1 MTISSNYTNYNYTNY
16 QSSTDVVSL
25 SIHIVRRL
33 ETQFVH
39 TINPW
44 IASLSSGHSSSWSS
58 CSICGSCW
66 LTNLCCVLTQVACW
80 RPGVVI
86 FKCAFNLIEMFLL
99 LTNELGLLLRLT
111 SGISKCSYFSW
122 DCRYFIPRHSHV
134 SARWPVSSVSTCS
147 FPGLLA
153 LYARLSVD
161 SRFHYFCALGICCL
175 LFCDLLLIFQFEICM
190 HLLLGDYFDP

>member
-33 ETQFVH
+33 ETQFVY

-80 RPGVVI
+80 HPGEVI
-86 FKCAFNLIEMFLL
+86 FKCVFNLIEMFLL
-99 LTNELGLLLRLT
+99 LTNAAD
-111 SGISKCSYFSW
+111 KCCW
-122 DCRYFIPRHSHV
+122 DCYCVWRRVLV
-134 SARWPVSSVSTCS
+134 SV
-147 FPGLLA
+147 
-153 LYARLSVD
+153 
-161 SRFHYFCALGICCL
+161 
-175 LFCDLLLIFQFEICM
+175 LIFLEVADSFHVIVMSLPVDQCLPLVHVLFPVC
-190 HLLLGDYFDP
+190 